1 MTQTTFD
8 VQAIAQIEL
17 DQHIEQQAQE
27 LAPEFEIDGDIDA
40 DFGTLYRVWKG
51 WELLGTFYQ
60 DLNGKWVAQPVGTE
74 IQSRF
79 ETDEQAILAIIAVTG
94 NLVAD
99 AA

>member
-1 MTQTTFD
+1 MTQTAFD
-8 VQAIAQIEL
+8 SQAIAQNEL
-17 DQHIEQQAQE
+17 DQHIEEQAQK

-40 DFGTLYRVWKG
+40 DFGTLYRVQKG

-60 DLNGKWVAQPVGTE
+60 DLSGKWVAQPIGTE
-74 IQSRF
+74 VALGF
-79 ETDEQAILAIIAVTG
+79 ETDNQAILVIIAVTG